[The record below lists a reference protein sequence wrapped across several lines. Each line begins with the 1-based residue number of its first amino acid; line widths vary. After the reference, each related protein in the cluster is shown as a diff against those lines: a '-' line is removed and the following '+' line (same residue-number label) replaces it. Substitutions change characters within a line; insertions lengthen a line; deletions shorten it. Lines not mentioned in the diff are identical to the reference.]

1 MTLPG
6 TPGDREAYANAAT
19 RDPELIAEAQ
29 KARWSIDPV
38 SSEELQ
44 ETAERVMVQSPQVLE
59 QVKKLLRVK

>member
-1 MTLPG
+1 MQR
-6 TPGDREAYANAAT
+6 DR
-19 RDPELIAEAQ
+19 ELIAEAQ

-38 SSEELQ
+38 SGAELQ